1 MPKSSSQAPLQLDR
15 SEEKLWALA
24 GIGDR
29 IQRARLDAGM
39 SIEQVASA
47 LNITSSAV
55 RQWELGR
62 KFPSRPRLEAFAR
75 FVGADLGW
83 LQTAVSNVARLA
95 DESGRAL
102 GHPVPIL
109 ERHQIAT
116 LAEVPFSADF
126 LKQFP
131 WAWPSYPCSDQTF
144 AFKVF
149 NDWNAPDFQAGE
161 VVLID
166 PKVQPMPGDMA
177 VAVADGDD
185 EVIFARIK
193 GLSDADVRQLLGQ
206 LKEIIRS
213 RLVEEDPQAIRK
225 SVQAAVE
232 REDHQAISKTVQ
244 AVADREATISILEEH
259 IEHYDQLLRVPGKSW
274 AKSLLQSVLQPL
286 NPARPVTAVGSVRIV
301 GVMVQHN
308 RRPPPYSDERAL
320 PRG

>member
-75 FVGADLGW
+75 VVGADLGW
-83 LQTAVSNVARLA
+83 LQTAVSDVARLA

-109 ERHQIAT
+109 ERHQIAK
-116 LAEVPFSADF
+116 LELELPFSADF
-126 LKQFP
+126 LKQVP
-131 WAWPSYPCSDQTF
+131 WVWPSYPCSDQTF

-149 NDWNAPDFQAGE
+149 DDWNAPEFQAEE

-166 PKVQPMPGDMA
+166 PKVEPMPGDMA
-177 VAVADGDD
+177 VAVVDVDG
-185 EVIFARIK
+185 EVVFGRIM
-193 GLSDADVRQLLGQ
+193 GLSDADVRQVLEQ
-206 LKEIIRS
+206 LK
-213 RLVEEDPQAIRK
+213 AIARQSIK
-225 SVQAAVE
+225 EPERAKAVE
-232 REDHQAISKTVQ
+232 RDIK
-244 AVADREATISILEEH
+244 
-259 IEHYDQLLRVPGKSW
+259 HYDRLLQLPGRKRFPVLQ
-274 AKSLLQSVLQPL
+274 SLLEPL
-286 NPARPVTAVGSVRIV
+286 NPAHPVIPAGAVSFV

-308 RRPPPYSDERAL
+308 RRPPPYSGGRPRFER
-320 PRG
+320 RGR